1 MCFGINLD
9 ITLLLIEC
17 LPYFMKKNIASTGVN
32 YNFIFWFIKL
42 RVVTLEI
49 NGGLTLIFNCMSKYK
64 VFVAKE
70 YLASY

>member
-1 MCFGINLD
+1 
-9 ITLLLIEC
+9 
-17 LPYFMKKNIASTGVN
+17 MKKNIASTGVN